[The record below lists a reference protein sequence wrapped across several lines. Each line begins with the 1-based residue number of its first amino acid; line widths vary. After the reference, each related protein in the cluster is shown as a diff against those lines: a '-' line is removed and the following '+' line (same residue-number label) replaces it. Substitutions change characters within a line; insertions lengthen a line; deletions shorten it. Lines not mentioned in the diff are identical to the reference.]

1 MAPSLDLDLVQQLGR
16 DIHSHGNSIN
26 SVMSEE
32 EVCPWTLF
40 LTLTLTLLKG
50 SLPYIPK
57 VLPAVI
63 HDPTTRA
70 RAVEILE
77 SEDFQNNIEKYFIQN
92 VKTEIQGPM
101 NRQIMQSTDAVNY
114 MVQMIKMFASFMFPS
129 SSTDSEST
137 FDQPKSFDYAYEDD
151 QQTSTLDQVVNFVQ
165 TMYNLYRKWCLSF

>member
-57 VLPAVI
+57 VSQTEAFFPLW
-63 HDPTTRA
+63 
-70 RAVEILE
+70 
-77 SEDFQNNIEKYFIQN
+77 KN
-92 VKTEIQGPM
+92 VKGGQIKQG
-101 NRQIMQSTDAVNY
+101 ILCVLAT
-114 MVQMIKMFASFMFPS
+114 
-129 SSTDSEST
+129 
-137 FDQPKSFDYAYEDD
+137 
-151 QQTSTLDQVVNFVQ
+151 
-165 TMYNLYRKWCLSF
+165 